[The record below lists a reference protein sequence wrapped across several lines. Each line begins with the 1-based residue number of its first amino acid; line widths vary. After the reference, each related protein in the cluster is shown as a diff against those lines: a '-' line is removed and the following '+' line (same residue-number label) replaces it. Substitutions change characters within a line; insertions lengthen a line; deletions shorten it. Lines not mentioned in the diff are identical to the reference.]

1 MSLPRIAL
9 AIGDPAGIGPEI
21 VLKALARAELRALCE
36 PVVVG
41 NPAVLLAQAN
51 ATGMTL
57 PTCEIVAVDDGG
69 VPPLGRV
76 SAEAGRA
83 CIAAATRAMQLGLE
97 GSVAAVV
104 AAPHNETSV
113 AAAGIPFSG
122 YPGLIAKVTKVSP
135 DRVFLMLVSPH
146 YRVVNVTLHE
156 SLATAMSRI
165 TIDLVSAA
173 IAAAL
178 EAARRF
184 GIARPKIGVCGLNP
198 HAGEGGL
205 FGDEDARLI
214 APAIAAWQDK
224 DADVSGPH
232 GADVLFGARA
242 HDIYL
247 AMYHDQGHIPVKVAS
262 PKSAAAMSIGT
273 PILFSTVAHG
283 TGYDIA
289 GTGRADES
297 ALVNA
302 VRLIAEQFR

>member
-1 MSLPRIAL
+1 
-9 AIGDPAGIGPEI
+9 
-21 VLKALARAELRALCE
+21 
-36 PVVVG
+36 
-41 NPAVLLAQAN
+41 
-51 ATGMTL
+51 
-57 PTCEIVAVDDGG
+57 
-69 VPPLGRV
+69 
-76 SAEAGRA
+76 
-83 CIAAATRAMQLGLE
+83 
-97 GSVAAVV
+97 
-104 AAPHNETSV
+104 
-113 AAAGIPFSG
+113 
-122 YPGLIAKVTKVSP
+122 
-135 DRVFLMLVSPH
+135 VFLMLVSPH

-165 TIDLVSAA
+165 STDLVSAA
-173 IAAAL
+173 IGAAL
-178 EAARRF
+178 EAAKRF
-184 GIARPKIGVCGLNP
+184 GIARPRIGVCGLNP

-205 FGDEDARLI
+205 FGEEDARLI

-224 DADVSGPH
+224 DAEISGPH

-283 TGYDIA
+283 TAYDIA